1 VFLDDEC
8 AQLLPHERR
17 EQGSPTT
24 AVECRRSTGP
34 LAADDDQAA
43 AGRDGAAQPLYR
55 VSSEYVHD
63 AVVAHAAVGEVL
75 TGVFDDMVG
84 AERAD
89 HLDVADAAHRGELG
103 TGGFGEL
110 HGE

>member
-1 VFLDDEC
+1 MPSCCRTNGESRV
-8 AQLLPHERR
+8 APQLPLNAADP
-17 EQGSPTT
+17 P
-24 AVECRRSTGP
+24 VP

-43 AGRDGAAQPLYR
+43 AGGEGAAQPRYR
-55 VSSEYVHD
+55 VSSEYVDD